1 MRKYLLWILL
11 KDTDNIQ
18 HMEVTLSWK
27 SMLLHVHP
35 SEMQTVLSKKY
46 TTFLYIYIWIL
57 AQRRK

>member
-1 MRKYLLWILL
+1 MCKYLLWILL

-35 SEMQTVLSKKY
+35 SEMQTVLSKNIQLFC
-46 TTFLYIYIWIL
+46 TLIFEF
-57 AQRRK
+57 